1 MDETPAPLAAALA
14 AAVGKERV
22 KTRAID
28 RIAWA
33 SDASFYRLV
42 PAAIVH
48 AQSADEVRR
57 LFAISRAHEVP
68 LVFRAAG
75 TSLSG
80 QSVTDGILVETA
92 RGFRG
97 LTVEDGGAR
106 IRVQPG
112 VIGAHA
118 NRALAPFGRKIGP
131 DPASIATCTLGG
143 IVANNASG
151 MCCGVAQNAYHT
163 LEALTFLLPSG
174 TAIDTARPEA
184 DDVLREKEPAL
195 WQGLAELRAR
205 IGSDAALSARIRTKY
220 RSKNTTGYALNA
232 FLDFER
238 PVDVFA
244 HLLVG
249 SEGTLAFISEA
260 VLATVPDLPVKVTGL
275 LLFPDLHAACA
286 AIVPLNA
293 AGAKALEV
301 MDRAALRSVENEP
314 GVPASLRALPP
325 AAAGLLAEFQAA
337 DEGERENL
345 GRIAYAAAAGL
356 ALVEP
361 ARFTHDAA
369 EQARLWHVR
378 KGMFP
383 SVGAVRKSGTTVI
396 IEDVAFPVDRLAD
409 AATDLTALFAKHGY
423 ADAIIFGHARD
434 GNLHFVL
441 SQSFRDR
448 GAVDQYARLMDDVV
462 HLVVGRYD
470 GALKA
475 EHGTGRNMAPFVET
489 EWGPEAYAVMKRVK
503 KLADPAGLLNPGVV
517 VNADPR
523 AHLRDLKPLPSVEE
537 EVDRCIECGFCE
549 PLCPSRDLTLTPRQR
564 IAVRRELARL
574 DGTRSD
580 PALRAEIEAH
590 FPYEALD
597 TCAVDGLCATA
608 CPVKIDT
615 GQLTR
620 KFRALRHPAAAR
632 KTAALVARSFR
643 FVEPALRMGLRAG
656 HAVQSLLGAR
666 AMTGL
671 TRALRAATGGSFPLW
686 SAEMPRAAVATR
698 RNTSATA
705 AQAIYFPSCIS
716 RTMGPEV
723 GDDDAPPLVDTLVLL
738 AERAGVAVHVP
749 PDAAGTCCGVPF
761 SSKGYTEAHAVAANR
776 AIANFWRWSDAGR
789 LPVFVDTSPCTY
801 GLLHARE
808 ALTDENRKR
817 FDALTILDGVAFVHD
832 VLLPKLTVTRREPS
846 AVLHPVC
853 SLVKMRL
860 VPKLEAVAR
869 ACAETAVVP
878 EDAGCCGFA
887 GDRGFLLPE
896 LTAAA
901 TRLEAAEVKAAG
913 TGGEVGHWS
922 SSRTCEAGLSRATG
936 ERYRSFVHLVERA
949 TRPASP

>member
-1 MDETPAPLAAALA
+1 MEETPAPLAAALA
-14 AAVGKERV
+14 AAVGQDRV
-22 KTRAID
+22 LTRAID

-42 PAAIVH
+42 PKAVVH
-48 AQSADEVRR
+48 ARSADEVRR
-57 LFAISRAHEVP
+57 LFAVSRAHGVP
-68 LVFRAAG
+68 LVFRGAG

-80 QSVTDGILVETA
+80 QSVTDGVLVETA

-97 LTVEDGGAR
+97 LTVEGDGAR

-118 NRALAPFGRKIGP
+118 NRALKPFGRKIGP

-163 LEALTFLLPSG
+163 LESLTFLLPYG
-174 TAIDTARPEA
+174 TAIDTASPEA
-184 DDVLREKEPAL
+184 DNVLRAKEPAL
-195 WQGLAELRAR
+195 WQGLADLRAR
-205 IGSDAALSARIRTKY
+205 VVSDAALAARIRAKY
-220 RSKNTTGYALNA
+220 RTKNTTGYALNA

-244 HLLVG
+244 RLLVG
-249 SEGTLAFISEA
+249 SEGTLAFLSEA

-314 GVPASLRALPP
+314 GVPAALRTLPP
-325 AAAGLLAEFQAA
+325 GAAGLLAEFQAA
-337 DEGERENL
+337 REDEREKL
-345 GRIAYAAAAGL
+345 GRAANAAAAGL
-356 ALVEP
+356 TLVEP

-369 EQARLWHVR
+369 EQARLWRVR
-378 KGMFP
+378 QGMFP

-396 IEDVAFPVDRLAD
+396 IEDVAFPVERLAD

-441 SQSFRDR
+441 SQSFRDAR
-448 GAVDQYARLMDDVV
+448 AVAQYARLMEDVV
-462 HLVVGRYD
+462 RLVVERYD

-489 EWGPEAYAVMKRVK
+489 EWGPDAYAVMKRVK
-503 KLADPAGLLNPGVV
+503 ELADPSGLLNPGVLL
-517 VNADPR
+517 NADPR
-523 AHLRDLKPLPSVEE
+523 AHLKDLKPIPSVED

-564 IAVRRELARL
+564 IVVRRELARL
-574 DGTRSD
+574 DDTRGD
-580 PALRAEIEAH
+580 PDLRASLEAD
-590 FPYEALD
+590 FPYDALD

-615 GQLTR
+615 GQLTKR
-620 KFRALRHPAAAR
+620 FRAARHPAAAR
-632 KTAALVARSFR
+632 TAAALVARAFR
-643 FVEPALRMGLRAG
+643 LVEPALRMGLRMG

-671 TRALRAATGGSFPLW
+671 TRALRAVAGGSFPLW
-686 SAEMPRAAVATR
+686 SAEMPRAASVMRAR
-698 RNTSATA
+698 TSAA
-705 AQAIYFPSCIS
+705 GAQAIYFPSCIS
-716 RTMGPEV
+716 RTMGPEA
-723 GDDDAPPLVDTLVLL
+723 GDDTPPLVDTVVAL
-738 AERAGVAVHVP
+738 AARAGVAVHVP

-761 SSKGYTEAHAVAANR
+761 SSKGYAEAHALAANR

-801 GLLHARE
+801 GLLHSRE
-808 ALTDENRKR
+808 ALTEENRKR

-853 SLVKMRL
+853 SLVKMGL

-869 ACAETAVVP
+869 ACAEEAVVP
-878 EDAGCCGFA
+878 KDAGCCGFA
-887 GDRGFLLPE
+887 GDRGFLVPE
-896 LTAAA
+896 LTASA
-901 TRLEAAEVKAAG
+901 TRLEAAEVKEGARAA
-913 TGGEVGHWS
+913 GHWS

-949 TRPASP
+949 TRPGLS

>member
-1 MDETPAPLAAALA
+1 MTEPPASLAAALE
-14 AAVGKERV
+14 AAVGRERV
-22 KTRAID
+22 LTRAID

-42 PAAIVH
+42 PVAVVH
-48 AQSADEVRR
+48 ARSVDDVRR
-57 LFAISRAHEVP
+57 LFAVSRAERVP

-80 QSVTDGILVETA
+80 QSITDGILVETA
-92 RGFRG
+92 RGFRT
-97 LTVEDGGAR
+97 LAVEDGGAT

-118 NRALAPFGRKIGP
+118 NRALRPFGRKIGP

-163 LEALTFLLPSG
+163 LESLTFLLPSG
-174 TAIDTARPEA
+174 TAIDTARPDA
-184 DDVLREKEPAL
+184 DDFFRAKEPAL
-195 WQGLAELRAR
+195 WRGLADLRDR
-205 IGSDAALSARIRTKY
+205 VRGDAALAARIRVKY
-220 RSKNTTGYALNA
+220 RTKNTTGYALNA
-232 FLDFER
+232 FLDYER

-244 HLLVG
+244 RLLVG
-249 SEGTLAFISEA
+249 SEGTLAFVSEA
-260 VLATVPDLPVKVTGL
+260 VLRTVPDLPVKVTGL
-275 LLFPDLHAACA
+275 LLFADLHAACA

-301 MDRAALRSVENEP
+301 MDRAALRSVESEP
-314 GVPASLRALPP
+314 GVPAALRALP
-325 AAAGLLAEFQAA
+325 AGAAGLLAEFQAA
-337 DEGERENL
+337 SEDERDGLARV
-345 GRIAYAAAAGL
+345 AADATAGL
-356 ALVEP
+356 SLLEP
-361 ARFTHDAA
+361 AAFTHDAA
-369 EQARLWHVR
+369 GQARLWRVR
-378 KGMFP
+378 QGMFP

-448 GAVDQYARLMDDVV
+448 RAVDQYARFMDDVV
-462 HLVVGRYD
+462 RLVVERYD

-489 EWGPEAYAVMKRVK
+489 EWGPEAYAVMRRVK
-503 KLADPAGLLNPGVV
+503 ELADPAGLLNPGVL

-523 AHLRDLKPLPSVEE
+523 AHLRDLKPIPSVEE

-564 IAVRRELARL
+564 IVVRREMARL
-574 DGTRSD
+574 DETRSD
-580 PALRAEIEAH
+580 ASLRAGLEAD
-590 FPYEALD
+590 FPYDALD

-615 GQLTR
+615 GTLTKR
-620 KFRALRHPAAAR
+620 FRAARHSALAKWAASRA
-632 KTAALVARSFR
+632 ARSFNL
-643 FVEPALRMGLRAG
+643 VEPALRTGLRAG
-656 HAVQSLLGAR
+656 HAIQSLFGAR
-666 AMTGL
+666 AMAGL
-671 TRALRAATGGSFPLW
+671 TRALRTLAGGSFPLW
-686 SAEMPRAAVATR
+686 SAEMPRAARAPRTR
-698 RNTSATA
+698 TSPAG
-705 AQAIYFPSCIS
+705 AQAIYFPSCLS
-716 RTMGPEV
+716 RTMGP
-723 GDDDAPPLVDTLVLL
+723 GAGDDAPPLVDTMVAL
-738 AERAGVAVHVP
+738 AARAGVPVHVP
-749 PDAAGTCCGVPF
+749 EDAAGTCCGVPF
-761 SSKGYTEAHAVAANR
+761 SSKGYTEAHAIAANR
-776 AIANFWRWSDAGR
+776 AIASFWRWSDGGR

-801 GLLHARE
+801 GLLHCRE
-808 ALTDENRKR
+808 ALTEENRRR

-832 VLLPKLTVTRREPS
+832 ILLPKLAVTRKEPA

-853 SLVKMRL
+853 SLVKMGL
-860 VPKLEAVAR
+860 VPKLEAMAR
-869 ACAETAVVP
+869 ACAETATIP
-878 EDAGCCGFA
+878 PDAGCCGFA
-887 GDRGFLLPE
+887 GDRGFLVPE
-896 LTAAA
+896 LTASA
-901 TRLEAAEVKAAG
+901 TRLEAVEVREARGAG
-913 TGGEVGHWS
+913 SAGHWS

-949 TRPASP
+949 TRP